1 MSFEPAAGR
10 AGVAFMRDRETRSL
24 WQVLTRQAVQGE
36 LSGER
41 LERLERLPS
50 YYSCWFVWSD
60 FYTQT
65 ELYATATG

>member
-10 AGVAFMRDRETRSL
+10 AGVACMQDREARSL
-24 WQVLTRQAVQGE
+24 WQVLTRQSVEGE

-41 LERLERLPS
+41 LERLPS
-50 YYSCWFVWSD
+50 QYSCWFVLSD

-65 ELYATATG
+65 ELYAAATG

>member
-24 WQVLTRQAVQGE
+24 WQVLTHQAVEGE

-41 LERLERLPS
+41 FERLPS
-50 YYSCWFVWSD
+50 HYSCWLVWSD

-65 ELYATATG
+65 ELYAAATG

>member
-24 WQVLTRQAVQGE
+24 WQVLTRQAVEGE

-41 LERLERLPS
+41 LDRLPS
-50 YYSCWFVWSD
+50 HYSRWLVWSD

-65 ELYATATG
+65 ELYAAATG

>member
-1 MSFEPAAGR
+1 MNFEPAAGR

-24 WQVLTRQAVQGE
+24 WQVLTRQAVEGE

-41 LERLERLPS
+41 FERLPS
-50 YYSCWFVWSD
+50 HHSCWLVWSD

-65 ELYATATG
+65 ELYAAATG

>member
-24 WQVLTRQAVQGE
+24 WQVLTRQAVEGE

-41 LERLERLPS
+41 LERLPS
-50 YYSCWFVWSD
+50 HYSCWLVWGD

-65 ELYATATG
+65 EFYAAATG

>member
-1 MSFEPAAGR
+1 MSFETAAGR

-24 WQVLTRQAVQGE
+24 GQVLTRQAVQGE
-36 LSGER
+36 LSG
-41 LERLERLPS
+41 ERLERLPS

-65 ELYATATG
+65 ELYAAATG

>member
-24 WQVLTRQAVQGE
+24 WEVLSRQAVEGE

-41 LERLERLPS
+41 LERLPS
-50 YYSCWFVWSD
+50 CYSCWFAWSD
-60 FYTQT
+60 FHPQT
-65 ELYATATG
+65 ELYAAATG